1 MINRILIVLG
11 IVTLD
16 CLVYFYIQPDWVK
29 GADHSGLYDVLILQA
44 IPIVDIILNFRVSLY
59 FLGALG
65 IYKKYREYIIIA
77 IIIFCSFLSLHTA
90 IIGTD
95 QFGRICTYP
104 SCIEQ
109 TENENLKTN

>member
-1 MINRILIVLG
+1 MKNRMLIVLS
-11 IVTLD
+11 ILVLD
-16 CLVYFYIQPDWVK
+16 CLVYFYMQSEWVQ
-29 GADHSGLYDVLILQA
+29 GADHSSLYDVLILQA
-44 IPIVDIILNFRVSLY
+44 IAIVDIMLNFRISLY

-65 IYKKYREYIIIA
+65 VYKKYREYIMIA

-109 TENENLKTN
+109 GENKNLKTN